1 MADDPKQLAIDIK
14 NTSNMLAAAHNT
26 YTTYIKQLATLY
38 GRVTGGTLT
47 QEEIVQDRTKINEI
61 FTRLAQYNI
70 HFGSNVNK
78 FYTQTMPQAVSLL
91 EGISQL
97 KAQLL
102 TQDFMKLADAF
113 DECGEYALASQVDE
127 FLKNAAD
134 SELNQLQLEVKDLRN
149 LLFGLITRINR
160 MEKTQQ
166 HKAGLISDIFKL
178 ANFSDEVGAY
188 VLADEL
194 DKIAE
199 EVVEPIQQPCEGA
212 LSTRY
217 CPDHNGVQAT
227 RISERIYQCPIDGK
241 VYNYETGYT
250 NYRGQQV
257 PGGSIAAQ
265 TPTTTDFGGI
275 PMRIYDSR
283 QSVLNRIN

>member
-1 MADDPKQLAIDIK
+1 MVEAQQLASEIK
-14 NTSNMLAAAHNT
+14 NLSSMLAAAHNT

-38 GRVTGGTLT
+38 GRVSGGLLT
-47 QEEIVQDRTKINEI
+47 REEIVQDRAKINEI
-61 FTRLAQYNI
+61 FTRLDQYNI

-78 FYTQTMPQAVSLL
+78 FYTQTAPQIV
-91 EGISQL
+91 
-97 KAQLL
+97 AQLGTTATTAQIL
-102 TQDFMKLADAF
+102 SSDFIKLADAF
-113 DECGEYALASQVDE
+113 DECSEFALAEDVDK
-127 FLKNAAD
+127 FLKNATD
-134 SELNQLQLEVKDLRN
+134 SELGQLKLEVQDLRN
-149 LLFGLITRINR
+149 LVFGLISRINR
-160 MEKTQQ
+160 MERKPR
-166 HKAGLISDIFKL
+166 KADIISEVIKL
-178 ANFSDEVGAY
+178 ANFSDDIGAY

-199 EVVEPIQQPCEGA
+199 EIIQPIQQPSDGN

-217 CPDHNGVQAT
+217 CPDHNGVQAI
-227 RISERIYQCPIDGK
+227 RISERVYQCPIDGK

-250 NYRGQQV
+250 NYKGQQV

-283 QSVLNRIN
+283 QTILNRIN